1 MHWHSF
7 QLTILVHNCYNQ
19 WNSTYIANTNYG
31 ENKLLTKYHYFISN
45 DVEQTRFSCN
55 VILNDIGPT
64 LLHNIYLNEHIVWLD
79 GCATQFKFRHMWYHV
94 TR

>member
-31 ENKLLTKYHYFISN
+31 ENKLLTKYHYFISD